1 MLAAPQISRLIACR
15 YLSVVRL
22 PRTDCALARGDLTN
36 RCVRDARERRLLTAY
51 SCVCEVSLH
60 TSQVDSI

>member
-36 RCVRDARERRLLTAY
+36 SCVRDA
-51 SCVCEVSLH
+51 
-60 TSQVDSI
+60 